1 MNANPSGSIHLEA
14 KQEDGTPGKMSIL
27 QRKSLDTDW
36 VERKVGEHPTEEVTE
51 HRYETQQ
58 KPRGAESTRGGF
70 GKQND

>member
-1 MNANPSGSIHLEA
+1 
-14 KQEDGTPGKMSIL
+14 MSIL

-36 VERKVGEHPTEEVTE
+36 VERKVGEHPSEEVTE